1 MALDTESFN
10 AELYDLLKVRGYK
23 PVPLNARN
31 QRVSASQDADVI
43 EFQFNK
49 DGKDYGKAWITIDG
63 SKSIQVYYDH
73 EQQDSPNHPT
83 PGVEYDDTWT
93 GFLKHVKQWAQ
104 RRQLGFDLL
113 NKDRLND
120 NLAKR
125 VHNKMKETVAEGYH
139 SMGKK
144 ASYNDAVPN
153 VKIVIQHSRAIEEGE
168 QRYRN
173 VAKIFLENMDGERF
187 LAPTTRPGIAR
198 VYARHIA
205 EGGVPNDDRWGHI
218 KSICEEYNKMAGFV
232 RATRGKQ
239 FNESAQALINEGSNH
254 YKNLRETLSR
264 LTGHRGYNTYFE
276 SWTPT
281 LMEDDG
287 DTSIN
292 ELFVQETVDPRIE
305 SVMPIL
311 SRLRKNVAEV
321 KEVDALSEW
330 AEGVINEKLVEMDDD
345 IGYSSTKAK
354 PTSELD
360 PDKVAALAKFSVVVS
375 EEEVDEAHNKKVNV
389 EVTDKGAV
397 YVNDTRITSRHTKWG
412 VHNTIF
418 QTKVPLDQV
427 VQTLRDNGFEN
438 IILDPQYS
446 AEMGIQLEEDL
457 DANQK
462 RVGQLGPTGGP
473 AKVGDL
479 VGANESTEFADEL
492 TRITDIARFN
502 R

>member
-10 AELYDLLKVRGYK
+10 KELYDLLKVRGYK
-23 PVPLNARN
+23 PVPLDNKN
-31 QRVSASQDADVI
+31 QRVAASQNADVF
-43 EFQFNK
+43 EFQFFK
-49 DGKDYGKAWITIDG
+49 DGKDYDKAYITLDG
-63 SKSIQVYYDH
+63 SKSVKVYYGE
-73 EQQDSPNHPT
+73 EQENSPDTPT

-93 GFLKHVKQWAQ
+93 GFLKHVKQWAG

-113 NKDRLND
+113 NKDRLED
-120 NLAKR
+120 DLKQRAYY
-125 VHNKMKETVAEGYH
+125 KMKEKLGESYH

-198 VYARHIA
+198 VYARHLA
-205 EGGVPNDDRWGHI
+205 EGGVPNDERWGHI

-239 FNESAQALINEGSNH
+239 FNESAQALINEGANH
-254 YKNLRETLSR
+254 YKNLRETLNR

-330 AEGVINEKLVEMDDD
+330 AEGVINEKLVEMDDE
-345 IGYSSTKAK
+345 IRNSSSRYDPNLDAHSRATNFAQEKK
-354 PTSELD
+354 NPLSKLD
-360 PDKVAALAKFSVVVS
+360 PDTVTELLKFGVLVS
-375 EEEVDEAHNKKVNV
+375 EEE
-389 EVTDKGAV
+389 
-397 YVNDTRITSRHTKWG
+397 
-412 VHNTIF
+412 
-418 QTKVPLDQV
+418 
-427 VQTLRDNGFEN
+427 
-438 IILDPQYS
+438 
-446 AEMGIQLEEDL
+446 LEEGEFAGNFKTGPAGQWRNKGPK
-457 DANQK
+457 ANK
-462 RVGQLGPTGGP
+462 P

-479 VGANESTEFADEL
+479 VGGESKQNNEASITEGETDLA
-492 TRITDIARFN
+492 RIRSLLIR
-502 R
+502 

>member
-10 AELYDLLKVRGYK
+10 KELYDLLKVRGYK
-23 PVPLNARN
+23 PIPQDHRG
-31 QRVSASQDADVI
+31 QRVAASQDADVF
-43 EFQFNK
+43 EFEFIK
-49 DGKDYGKAWITIDG
+49 DRENYGKAWVTIDG
-63 SKSIQVYYDH
+63 SKSVKIYYGE
-73 EQQDSPNHPT
+73 EQENTPNNIT
-83 PGVEYDDTWT
+83 PGVEYDDTWS
-93 GFLKHVKQWAQ
+93 GFLKHVKQWGL

-113 NKDRLND
+113 NKDRLGD
-120 NLAKR
+120 DMRQRKYY
-125 VHNKMKETVAEGYH
+125 KDKEKLGESYH

-173 VAKIFLENMDGERF
+173 VAKIFLENIDGERF

-205 EGGVPNDDRWGHI
+205 EGGVPNDERWGHI

-239 FNESAQALINEGSNH
+239 FNESAQALINEGASH

-264 LTGHRGYNTYFE
+264 MTGHRGYNTYFE

-281 LMEDDG
+281 LMEDEG

-311 SRLRKNVAEV
+311 SRLRKNVSEV
-321 KEVDALSEW
+321 KEVDALSAW
-330 AEGVINEKLVEMDDD
+330 ADGVINENLVEMEDE
-345 IGYSSTKAK
+345 IGNGSSDRYNTGIDARSRAINFAQEKK
-354 PTSELD
+354 SPLSKLD
-360 PDKVAALAKFSVVVS
+360 PDTVAELLKFGVIMS
-375 EEEVDEAHNKKVNV
+375 EEE
-389 EVTDKGAV
+389 
-397 YVNDTRITSRHTKWG
+397 
-412 VHNTIF
+412 
-418 QTKVPLDQV
+418 
-427 VQTLRDNGFEN
+427 
-438 IILDPQYS
+438 
-446 AEMGIQLEEDL
+446 LEEDL

-462 RVGQLGPTGGP
+462 RVGQLGPTE
-473 AKVGDL
+473 KVKNNNIGKL
-479 VGANESTEFADEL
+479 VGASESHEIDPEL
-492 TRITDIARFN
+492 GRIMEMAKFKR
-502 R
+502 